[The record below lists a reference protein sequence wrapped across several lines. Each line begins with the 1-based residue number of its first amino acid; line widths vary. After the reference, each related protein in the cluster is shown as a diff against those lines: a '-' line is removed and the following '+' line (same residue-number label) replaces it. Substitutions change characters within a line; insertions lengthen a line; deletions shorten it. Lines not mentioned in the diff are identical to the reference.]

1 MVEAGGVEL
10 FHGSLVSVIY
20 RFHQGNEVPKVH
32 IAGVIVRVSHRVQRR
47 KRHRLPSSGES
58 HLYRTQLEQNRL
70 LSRHWDDRSKKT
82 TIIYLH
88 TGEPGGV
95 MHFALWPL
103 A

>member
-70 LSRHWDDRSKKT
+70 LSRHW
-82 TIIYLH
+82 TIVQRRQQSFICIRANR
-88 TGEPGGV
+88 V
-95 MHFALWPL
+95 A
-103 A
+103 